1 MDITVPKSLEALVR
15 RKVDEGHYSTE
26 DEVVADALR
35 LMQARDE
42 VAQIKRAR
50 LQDAIDRGYQDV
62 TAGNVIR
69 LESDDQIDAFFA
81 GKPIQLVAD
90 RAFRL
95 SANLCRRIGDVD
107 LYHQWIRNSLES
119 DSSPWWSA
127 AFATTALV
135 GYFSAGKSL
144 LDAGAVALDHL
155 LGLGFRPKQQD
166 FSKGKFWNKL
176 QTADGNAYERLRNHR
191 PFIDEVVRWRDAS
204 VHRLPPRVRVLSDGP
219 PAKTPVTTTKQDV
232 RHGMPDDP
240 GADMMDM
247 LLGKKLTWVDP
258 LELVDGFTKG
268 FHSFASDIA
277 DILLTKLG
285 SNARLAG

>member
-1 MDITVPKSLEALVR
+1 MSTLDNVPAGLLL
-15 RKVDEGHYSTE
+15 DESGYPFTGISPPSW
-26 DEVVADALR
+26 
-35 LMQARDE
+35 
-42 VAQIKRAR
+42 IK
-50 LQDAIDRGYQDV
+50 
-62 TAGNVIR
+62 
-69 LESDDQIDAFFA
+69 QIDAFFA